1 MLIGMTGGLRVGK
14 DTAFKLIQEEHPSVK
29 RIAFADKM
37 KESAAAILYI
47 SVAELNHLK
56 SHHKVKLSLYD
67 PLSTVSVSLSMR
79 QFLQRYGTE
88 AHRDI
93 FGNNFWVDMSLPR
106 DFSHDNDIV
115 IVTDVRF
122 EEEIKRIREL
132 DGYIIKISR
141 DDRHS
146 VDSHISEQQIDDYD
160 FALENN
166 SSLLNY
172 KKGLLDIMGFINDNP
187 S

>member
-37 KESAAAILYI
+37 KESAAAILDI

-56 SHHKVKLSLYD
+56 SHPKVKLSLYD

-146 VDSHISEQQIDDYD
+146 VDSHIS
-160 FALENN
+160 
-166 SSLLNY
+166 
-172 KKGLLDIMGFINDNP
+172 
-187 S
+187 